1 MQRTRD
7 NATGRVLVNVVTGL
21 YRWQLVWVVRLR
33 CQDASSES
41 PTQCGKPQDQGEYGG
56 GRSIGKGAVT
66 KKKNIVHES
75 GRHETNPEK
84 HETKFN
90 AWDRNRAGKGRG
102 YRHGRGKLC
111 GSGSD
116 PKCTPEY
123 NGGHQEKRQEQ
134 KTRTLTCRD
143 VFPIVR
149 FS

>member
-75 GRHETNPEK
+75 DRHETNPENTKQNSMHGTGIGRAKVEDTDTVAANCVDQDLTRSVHQSTTGGTRKRGKSKK
-84 HETKFN
+84 HEHLP
-90 AWDRNRAGKGRG
+90 AG
-102 YRHGRGKLC
+102 
-111 GSGSD
+111 
-116 PKCTPEY
+116 
-123 NGGHQEKRQEQ
+123 
-134 KTRTLTCRD
+134 TCFR
-143 VFPIVR
+143 
-149 FS
+149 S

>member
-66 KKKNIVHES
+66 KKKTLYMRVVDMKQIQKNTRQNSMHGTGIGRAKVEDTDTVAANCVDQDLTRSVHQS
-75 GRHETNPEK
+75 TTGGTRKRGKSKK
-84 HETKFN
+84 HEHLP
-90 AWDRNRAGKGRG
+90 AG
-102 YRHGRGKLC
+102 
-111 GSGSD
+111 
-116 PKCTPEY
+116 
-123 NGGHQEKRQEQ
+123 
-134 KTRTLTCRD
+134 TCFR
-143 VFPIVR
+143 
-149 FS
+149 S